1 MALKTEVIWQYTPS
15 DFFSQDLPEVDG
27 LVGRWRLANGRAICV
42 LVPPQ
47 DPLPDELRDKL
58 RITLQH
64 MFDQQCC
71 ASDRKYILG
80 DHPNVEQHTETG
92 LNRVMILGT
101 GRLRATGSSIGMS
114 VSITDASGE
123 VVGFTGQHQLDQ
135 EAKGLADMAAKQKAA
150 PTLARL
156 FEAYRRAIESPE
168 HEPIRLFE
176 IIEILDAHFGTNHKA
191 KAAMKDA
198 AKAYAAIGTLA
209 NDVPIVEGR
218 HVGQHADALRPMTDA
233 ERQQGRAAAKA
244 LITAFRNTL

>member
-1 MALKTEVIWQYTPS
+1 MTRKTEVIWPYTPA

-27 LVGRWRLANGRAICV
+27 PDGTWRLANGRAICV

-58 RITLQH
+58 RITLQQ

-71 ASDRKYILG
+71 ASDRQYTLG
-80 DHPNVEQHTETG
+80 EHPNIEQHTETG

-101 GRLRATGSSIGMS
+101 GRLRATGSSVGMS

-123 VVGFTGQHQLDQ
+123 VIGSTGQQQLDQ
-135 EAKGLADMAAKQKAA
+135 EAEGLADTAAKQEAV

-176 IIEILDAHFGTNHKA
+176 IIELLDAHFGTNKKA
-191 KAAMKDA
+191 KAALIGT
-198 AKAYAAIGTLA
+198 AKAYAALGTLA
-209 NDVPIVEGR
+209 NDVPIEEGR
-218 HVGQHADALRPMTDA
+218 HVGQHVDALRPMTDE
-233 ERQQGRAAAKA
+233 ERQQGRAAAKV
-244 LITAFRNTL
+244 LIAAFRNTL